1 MEIALYFI
9 LAFVFILVI
18 AFLAVIGMLIVEYIM
33 YNERPVSQSS
43 ISFDEW
49 VNNNLNK

>member
-1 MEIALYFI
+1 METALYFI

-18 AFLAVIGMLIVEYIM
+18 AFLAVIGRLIVEYIM
-33 YNERPVSQSS
+33 YNERPVSQSNM
-43 ISFDEW
+43 SFNEF